1 MDRTRALRLLGLS
14 ETQARDTDLLRRAYR
29 SRMREV
35 HPDVNPDADAAELT
49 VSISRAYRLLASRSP
64 HSGQPAPISGRREP
78 GGDRGEDAQE
88 RARRPAAGQPGRE
101 RPRGRQITV
110 DLLDDSSILVEEDRE
125 TTFGAL
131 LEAAHSLG
139 EIGYLDRSAWLVEVL
154 VEFVEA
160 PTSSVVMTL
169 QGRARGTEVFCTVEP
184 LSGGDSPPIGPVTEL
199 VARALAAVDRR
210 SPGR

>member
-1 MDRTRALRLLGLS
+1 LDRTRALRLLGLS
-14 ETQARDTDLLRRAYR
+14 ETQARDTDMLRRAYR
-29 SRMREV
+29 RRMREV
-35 HPDVNPDADAAELT
+35 HPDVNPDADAAEVT
-49 VSISRAYRLLASRSP
+49 VSISRAYRLLSSASP
-64 HSGQPAPISGRREP
+64 HSGQPASRSGRSGP
-78 GGDRGEDAQE
+78 VGDRGEDPRE
-88 RARRPAAGQPGRE
+88 RARRSASAQPGE
-101 RPRGRQITV
+101 DRPLGRQITV
-110 DLLDDSSILVEEDRE
+110 ELLDDSSILVEEDRE

-169 QGRARGTEVFCTVEP
+169 QGRTRGTEVFCTVEP